1 MKLSGKTCLTFE
13 FECLSHLGSCTLRAP
28 AGTVPCEDVGGGHFL
43 GPLGEQWGGRVHTS
57 LQVGVFA
64 SSSVPWASGATRW
77 LSGRGRGAL
86 GGR

>member
-1 MKLSGKTCLTFE
+1 MKGSGKTCLTFE
-13 FECLSHLGSCTLRAP
+13 FECFNHLGSCTLGAP
-28 AGTVPCEDVGGGHFL
+28 AGTVFCEDVGGGCFL
-43 GPLGEQWGGRVHTS
+43 GPLGEQRGGRVHTS

-64 SSSVPWASGATRW
+64 SSSVPWASGAARR